1 MLVVIERKWKK
12 DTYTIGR
19 VFIDG
24 NFFANSMEDRDRG
37 LTKNMPLVD
46 IRRIKVYGETA
57 IPTGKYKVT
66 MTYSPKYKRVMPQIM
81 NVKGFTGIR
90 IHSGNTAADSLG
102 CILLG
107 KNNKVGWIS
116 NSRETCKKFEELLN
130 KAGGTC
136 DLEII

>member
-37 LTKNMPLVD
+37 LIKNMPLVD

-107 KNNKVGWIS
+107 KNDKVGWIS